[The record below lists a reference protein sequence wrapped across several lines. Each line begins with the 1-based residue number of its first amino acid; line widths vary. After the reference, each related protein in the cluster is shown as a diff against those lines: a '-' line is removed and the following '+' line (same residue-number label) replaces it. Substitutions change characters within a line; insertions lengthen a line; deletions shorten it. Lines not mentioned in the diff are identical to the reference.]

1 VREGVGV
8 SVEAQ
13 FGGGGFRQPPI
24 NVYTAR
30 RPHKRWTFW
39 RILRWT
45 LAVVLMSGVTI
56 GGAVAYYVWNRLERI
71 TTTNDPNLKA
81 ADKQLA
87 EVVDPATEPAVAL
100 VLGYD
105 KRYGGGSARGNSD
118 TLMLIRADPRTK
130 VLSLLS
136 LPRDLYVPIDGIG
149 PSKINAAYANG
160 GAPLAIKTV
169 SQVLGVKINYYV
181 PVNFH
186 LFRKTVDT
194 FHGVYLDIDRRYYHA
209 NNGVG
214 NYSAIDLKPGYQ
226 KLNGLHA
233 LEYVR
238 YRHLDSDFIRTAR
251 QQAFVREFKRRLD
264 VWSAGTNIFDLL
276 DSLPNDLK
284 VRGSAKGQSV
294 GPKTILRYVKLLAE
308 IPRGKM
314 VQVRITGATQM
325 IGGASVVTAS
335 PEEIH
340 SAVQQ
345 FLNPNIAVAQEI
357 ASRFGGTV
365 VGGAKKAAKKTVKG
379 PKAIP
384 AKKLRVVTVNGSGVQ
399 GVAAHA
405 MVELQ
410 KAGWP
415 HTGVAGTLPR
425 TNLFSTAVYYTSPRA
440 RVSAERLRRSLGDTS
455 ASALLPAALSDYG
468 LGADVVVA
476 IGSAFSGV
484 TPPPEQAAKQEAPAV
499 SRPLVQSATAHDSGD
514 FFLLQK
520 KVHYQLLYPTRV
532 PLGSSY
538 GEAIETGENPYY
550 AYKLGKHGIALAVD
564 ARTGLDSSHAWGLRY
579 TTWTDAPILEQ
590 PSRQVCWTQGKERR
604 LVRIYTNGTA
614 IHRIAVFYGGAPCK
628 AAGGAVVWIDNSLD
642 DKFSPETMI
651 SVAKSLVP
659 ARRAPA

>member
-1 VREGVGV
+1 MPL
-8 SVEAQ
+8 SVDTQ
-13 FGGGGFRQPPI
+13 LGSGGGFRQPPPI

-45 LAVVLMSGVTI
+45 LAVVLMSGVTV

-105 KRYGGGSARGNSD
+105 KRYGGGTARGNSD

-194 FHGVYLDIDRRYYHA
+194 FHGVYIDVDRRYFHA
-209 NNGVG
+209 NNGAG

-226 KLNGLHA
+226 KLSGYQA

-314 VQVRITGATQM
+314 VQVRITGATAM
-325 IGGASVVTAS
+325 VGGASVVTAT
-335 PEEIH
+335 PEDIH
-340 SAVQQ
+340 AAVQE
-345 FLNPNIAVAQEI
+345 FLNPNTAVSQAIAK
-357 ASRFGGTV
+357 RFGGKV
-365 VGGAKKAAKKTVKG
+365 VGGAKTTAKKAAKG

-384 AKKLRVVTVNGSGVQ
+384 PTKLRVVTVNGSGVQ

-415 HTGVAGTLPR
+415 HTGVAGTLPKA
-425 TNLFSTAVYYTSPRA
+425 NLFSTAVYYTTPRA
-440 RVSAERLRRSLGDTS
+440 KTSAERLRRSLGDTS
-455 ASALLPAALSDYG
+455 ASVLLPASLSDYG

-484 TPPPEQAAKQEAPAV
+484 TAPPEQAANQEAPPIT
-499 SRPLVQSATAHDSGD
+499 RPLVESASPHDSGD

-520 KVHYQLLYPTRV
+520 KVHYSLLVPSRV
-532 PLGSSY
+532 PLGSHY
-538 GEAIETGENPYY
+538 GEAIETGDNPYY
-550 AYKLGKHGIALAVD
+550 TYKLGKHGMALAVD
-564 ARTGLDSSHAWGLRY
+564 ANTGLDSSHAWGLRY

-590 PSRQVCWTQGKERR
+590 PSRQVCWTSGKEKR

-614 IHRIAVFYGGAPCK
+614 IHRIAVFYGGKPCT
-628 AAGGAVVWIDNSLD
+628 ASGGAVVWVDNSLD
-642 DKFSPETMI
+642 DKFTPETMI
-651 SVAKSLVP
+651 AVAKSLVP

>member
-1 VREGVGV
+1 V
-8 SVEAQ
+8 SAEAGY
-13 FGGGGFRQPPI
+13 GGGMFRPPSEI

-45 LAVVLMSGVTI
+45 LAVVLMSGVTV

-81 ADKQLA
+81 ADQQL
-87 EVVDPATEPAVAL
+87 EQVVDPATQPAVAL

-105 KRYGGGSARGNSD
+105 KRYGSGARGNSD
-118 TLMLIRADPRTK
+118 TLMLIRVDPKTK

-136 LPRDLYVPIDGIG
+136 LPRDLYVNIPGYG
-149 PSKINAAYANG
+149 MSKINNAYANG

-186 LFRKTVDT
+186 LFRKTVDV
-194 FHGVYLDIDRRYYHA
+194 FHGVYIDVDRRYYHA
-209 NNGVG
+209 NDSAG
-214 NYSAIDLKPGYQ
+214 NYAAIDLKPGYQ
-226 KLNGLHA
+226 KLSGLQA

-264 VWSAGTNIFDLL
+264 VWSAGTNLFDLL

-314 VQVRITGATQM
+314 VQVRITGSTPT
-325 IGGASVVTAS
+325 INGASVVQAT
-335 PEEIH
+335 PEAIRA
-340 SAVQQ
+340 AVDEFQ
-345 FLNPNIAVAQEI
+345 NPNVAVSQEV
-357 ASRFGGTV
+357 AKRFGGTI
-365 VGGAKKAAKKTVKG
+365 VGGAKKPVKKPAG

-384 AKKLRVVTVNGSGVQ
+384 PAKLKVVTVNGSGVQ
-399 GVAAHA
+399 GVAASA
-405 MVELQ
+405 MVALQ

-415 HTGVAGTLPR
+415 HTGVGGTLPKA
-425 TNLFSTAVYYTSPRA
+425 NLFSTAVYFTTPKA
-440 RVSAERLRRSLGDTS
+440 KLSAERLRRSLGDTS
-455 ASALLPAALSDYG
+455 APKRLPAALSDFG
-468 LGADVVVA
+468 LHADVVVA

-484 TPPPEQAAKQEAPAV
+484 TAPPEQAARQEAPPPE
-499 SRPLVQSATAHDSGD
+499 RPQVQAASSSDAGN
-514 FFLLQK
+514 FFALQK
-520 KVHYQLLYPTRV
+520 NTGYKLLYPSRV
-532 PLGSSY
+532 PIGSVY
-538 GEAIETGENPYY
+538 GEAIETGDNPYRIY
-550 AYKLGKHGIALAVD
+550 RLGKHGKFLSVD
-564 ARTGLDSSHAWGLRY
+564 ARTAQDSSHAWGLRY
-579 TTWTDAPILEQ
+579 TLWTDAPILEQ
-590 PSRQVCWTQGKERR
+590 PSRQVCWKQNGEQRQ
-604 LVRIYTNGTA
+604 VRIYTNGTA
-614 IHRIAVFYGGAPCK
+614 IHRIAVFYGGEPCK
-628 AAGGAVVWIDNSLD
+628 AAGGVVVWIDNSLD
-642 DKFSPETMI
+642 DKLSPETMI
-651 SVAKSLVP
+651 SIAKSLVP

>member
-1 VREGVGV
+1 M

-13 FGGGGFRQPPI
+13 FGPGGFRQQPPI

-45 LAVVLMSGVTI
+45 LAVVLMSGVTV

-105 KRYGGGSARGNSD
+105 KRYGGGTARGNSD

-136 LPRDLYVPIDGIG
+136 LPRDLYVHIDGYG
-149 PSKINAAYANG
+149 TSKINAAYANG

-194 FHGVYLDIDRRYYHA
+194 FHGVYMDVDRRYFHA
-209 NNGVG
+209 NNGAG

-226 KLNGLHA
+226 KLYGAQA

-314 VQVRITGATQM
+314 VQIRITGATQM
-325 IGGASVVTAS
+325 INGASVVTAT
-335 PEEIH
+335 PTDIH
-340 SAVQQ
+340 NAVQE
-345 FLNPNIAVAQEI
+345 FLNPNVAVSQQI
-357 ASRFGGTV
+357 ASRFGGKV
-365 VGGAKKAAKKTVKG
+365 VGGAKKPVKKVVKG
-379 PKAIP
+379 PKPIP
-384 AKKLRVVTVNGSGVQ
+384 PTKLRVVTVNGSGVQ

-415 HTGVAGTLPR
+415 HTGVAGTLPKA
-425 TNLFSTAVYYTSPRA
+425 NLFSTAVYYTTPRA
-440 RVSAERLRRSLGDTS
+440 KTSAERLRRSLGDTS
-455 ASALLPAALSDYG
+455 ASALLPASLSDYG

-484 TPPPEQAAKQEAPAV
+484 TAPPEQAAKQLAPPV
-499 SRPLVQSATAHDSGD
+499 TKPLVQSATSHDSGD
-514 FFLLQK
+514 FFLFQR
-520 KVHYQLLYPTRV
+520 KVHYSLLYPSRV
-532 PLGSSY
+532 PLGSTY
-538 GEAIETGENPYY
+538 AEAIETGDNAFY
-550 AYKLGKHGIALAVD
+550 AYKLGKHGMALAVD
-564 ARTGLDSSHAWGLRY
+564 ARTGQDSSHAWGLRY

-590 PSRQVCWTQGKERR
+590 PSRQVCWTSGKERR

-642 DKFSPETMI
+642 DTLSPETMI
-651 SVAKSLVP
+651 AVAKSLVP

>member
-1 VREGVGV
+1 MRL
-8 SVEAQ
+8 SVDTQ
-13 FGGGGFRQPPI
+13 LGGGGFRQPPPI

-30 RPHKRWTFW
+30 RPRKRWTFW

-45 LAVVLMSGVTI
+45 LAVVLMSGVTV

-87 EVVDPATEPAVAL
+87 EVVDPATQPAVAL

-105 KRYGGGSARGNSD
+105 KRYGGGTARGNSD

-136 LPRDLYVPIDGIG
+136 LPRDLYVPIDGYG
-149 PSKINAAYANG
+149 TNKINAAYANG

-194 FHGVYLDIDRRYYHA
+194 FHGVYLDVDRRYFHA
-209 NNGVG
+209 NNGAG

-226 KLNGLHA
+226 KLSGAQA

-238 YRHLDSDFIRTAR
+238 SRHLDSDFIRTAR

-276 DSLPNDLK
+276 DSLPSDLK

-314 VQVRITGATQM
+314 VQVRITGATAM
-325 IGGASVVTAS
+325 INGASVVTAT
-335 PEEIH
+335 PTDIH
-340 SAVQQ
+340 TAVQE
-345 FLNPNIAVAQEI
+345 FLNPNPAVSQAI
-357 ASRFGGTV
+357 ASRFGGKV
-365 VGGAKKAAKKTVKG
+365 VGGAKKPAKKKVIKG
-379 PKAIP
+379 PKPIP
-384 AKKLRVVTVNGSGVQ
+384 PAKLRVVTVNGSGVQ

-410 KAGWP
+410 NAGWP
-415 HTGVAGTLPR
+415 HTGVAGTLPKA
-425 TNLFSTAVYYTSPRA
+425 NLFSTVVYYTSARA
-440 RVSAERLRRSLGDTS
+440 RTSAERLRRSLGDTS
-455 ASALLPAALSDYG
+455 ASVLLPSALSDYG
-468 LGADVVVA
+468 LNADVVVA

-484 TPPPEQAAKQEAPAV
+484 TPPPQQAAKQLAPPV
-499 SRPLVQSATAHDSGD
+499 TRPLVQSATSHDAGD

-520 KVHYQLLYPTRV
+520 KVHYSLLYPARV

-538 GEAIETGENPYY
+538 GEAIETEDNPYY
-550 AYKLGKHGIALAVD
+550 AYKLGKHGMALAVD
-564 ARTGLDSSHAWGLRY
+564 ARTAGDSSHAWGLRY

-590 PSRQVCWTQGKERR
+590 PSRQVCWTSGKEKR

-614 IHRIAVFYGGAPCK
+614 IHRIAVFYGGEACK
-628 AAGGAVVWIDNSLD
+628 ASGGAVVWVDNSLD
-642 DKFSPETMI
+642 DTLSPETMI
-651 SVAKSLVP
+651 AVAKSLAP

>member
-1 VREGVGV
+1 MFLR
-8 SVEAQ
+8 
-13 FGGGGFRQPPI
+13 PPSDI

-45 LAVVLMSGVTI
+45 LAIVLMSGVTV

-81 ADKQLA
+81 ADQQL
-87 EVVDPATEPAVAL
+87 EQVIDPATQPAVAL

-105 KRYGGGSARGNSD
+105 KRYGSGNARGHSD
-118 TLMLIRADPRTK
+118 TLMLIRVDPKTK

-136 LPRDLYVPIDGIG
+136 LPRDLYVDIPGYG
-149 PSKINAAYANG
+149 RSKINDAYANG

-169 SQVLGVKINYYV
+169 SQLLGVKINYYV

-194 FHGVYLDIDRRYYHA
+194 FHGVYIDVDRRYYHA
-209 NNGVG
+209 DGSSG
-214 NYSAIDLKPGYQ
+214 NYAAIDIKPGYQ

-238 YRHLDSDFIRTAR
+238 YRHLDSDFLRTAR

-264 VWSAGTNIFDLL
+264 IWSAGTGLIGLL

-284 VRGSAKGQSV
+284 VRGSAKGQSL

-314 VQVRITGATQM
+314 VQVRLVGDTPM

-335 PEEIH
+335 PEAIRK
-340 SAVQQ
+340 AVTEFQ
-345 FLNPNIAVAQEI
+345 NPNPAISQAV

-365 VGGAKKAAKKTVKG
+365 EGGAKKPAKKKTG

-384 AKKLRVVTVNGSGVQ
+384 PAKLKVVTVNGSGVQ
-399 GVAAHA
+399 GVATSA
-405 MVELQ
+405 MIALQ
-410 KAGWP
+410 KAGWT
-415 HTGVAGTLPR
+415 HTGVAGTLPKAD
-425 TNLFSTAVYYTSPRA
+425 LFSTAVYYTNSRA

-455 ASALLPAALSDYG
+455 SSTLLPAALSDYG

-476 IGSAFSGV
+476 IGSAYSGV
-484 TPPPEQAAKQEAPAV
+484 TPPPAQAAKLEAPPPSA
-499 SRPLVQSATAHDSGD
+499 PQVQPAASHDLGD
-514 FFLLQK
+514 FFVYQK
-520 KVHYQLLYPTRV
+520 KIGYKLLVPSKVPT
-532 PLGSSY
+532 GSEY
-538 GEAIETGENPYY
+538 GEAIETGDNAFRMYR
-550 AYKLGKHGIALAVD
+550 LGKHGKFLSVD
-564 ARTGLDSSHAWGLRY
+564 ARTAFDSSHAWGLRY
-579 TTWTDAPILEQ
+579 TLWIDAPILEQ
-590 PSRQVCWTQGKERR
+590 PSRQVCWTQKGEKRQ
-604 LVRIYTNGTA
+604 VRIYTNGTA
-614 IHRIAVFYGGAPCK
+614 IHRIAVFYGGEPCK
-628 AAGGAVVWIDNSLD
+628 AAGGVVVWINNSLD
-642 DKFSPETMI
+642 DRLSPETMI
-651 SVAKSLVP
+651 AIAKSLVP
-659 ARRAPA
+659 ARRAPAA